1 MRYRPID
8 DEPQDP
14 RLGRFIPDDWD
25 HVNGYPLTALA
36 TDDRPA
42 QVPVVLG
49 VNWYREFD
57 DPEVEEETGEYWVAR
72 GCASTLTRI
81 RGGHCVCL
89 EPGGEPDIE
98 EWWDFYDQGAE
109 GACVGFGWSRCMT
122 ILNAGNQYAARW
134 LWDRSKEIDQWPET
148 KPGDNNGT
156 SVRSAGDI
164 LMASGHVSWRS
175 EFADDDHN
183 ERGTYTAEHG
193 AGIQHFRWAR
203 SAQEVHQV
211 LGNDRA
217 DELGAVPFLNS
228 WGRDYPHRTWMP
240 DDVLERLIAED
251 GEIAVPTDR

>member
-8 DEPQDP
+8 DDPQDA
-14 RLGRFIPDDWD
+14 RLGRFIPDDWE
-25 HVNGYPLTALA
+25 HVNGHPLTALPA
-36 TDDRPA
+36 DERPA
-42 QVPVVLG
+42 RVPVVLG

-57 DPEVEEETGEYWVAR
+57 EPQVDQGTGEHFVAR
-72 GCASTLTRI
+72 RGASSLTRI

-89 EPGGEPDIE
+89 EPGGEPDSE
-98 EWWDFYDQGAE
+98 EWWDFYDQGSE

-122 ILNAGNQYAARW
+122 ILNAGNMYTARW
-134 LWDRSKEIDQWPET
+134 LWDRSKEVDQWPDT
-148 KPGDNNGT
+148 NPGDNNGT

-164 LMASGHVSWRS
+164 LRASGHVAWKAEYS
-175 EFADDDHN
+175 DDDHN
-183 ERGTYTAEHG
+183 ERGTYAADLG
-193 AGIQHFRWAR
+193 AGIQHFRWAQ
-203 SAQEVHQV
+203 SVDEVHQV

-240 DDVLERLIAED
+240 DDVLERLMAED